1 MAYMPVGDP
10 IHEQYHVEFQFL
22 ALTIGIGAERVTRK
36 DSDHNIPNL
45 EHAKRQIIYWTVSS
59 IV

>member
-1 MAYMPVGDP
+1 MAFMPAGDY
-10 IHEQYHVEFQFL
+10 IHEQYCAGFQFL
-22 ALTIGIGAERVTRK
+22 ALTIGIGAERATRK